1 MHSSLTPPS
10 AVVKLRFRYRLEH
23 VLIHLSTPGDQ
34 QIVQLAYHVA
44 DVDAAVASFHR
55 RFGWGPFLVR
65 RHLKLH
71 DVRYRGAPTTLD
83 ISAAHAQAGPVQIE
97 LVMQHCDRPSTFRDA
112 FTPSE
117 EGLHHVALFPED
129 HDAMVAHYV
138 AGGFVVTT
146 DLRTAEGRGASYLDT
161 RTTLGHMVE
170 IYRVNPSLHALYARV
185 AALRDDWDGKSLAIE
200 D

>member
-1 MHSSLTPPS
+1 MIPLSS
-10 AVVKLRFRYRLEH
+10 
-23 VLIHLSTPGDQ
+23 PGNQ

-44 DVDAAVASFHR
+44 DIDLALTSFHR

-65 RHLKLH
+65 RHLQLH

-83 ISAAHAQAGPVQIE
+83 ISVAHAQAGPVQIE

-112 FTPSE
+112 FAAGAQ
-117 EGLHHVALFPED
+117 GLHHVALFPED
-129 HDAMVAHYV
+129 HDAMVAHHV
-138 AGGFVVTT
+138 AQGFAVTT
-146 DLRTAEGRGASYLDT
+146 ELRTAEGRGASYLDA
-161 RTTLGHMVE
+161 RAALGHMVE
-170 IYRVNPSLHALYARV
+170 VYRVNPSLHALYARV

>member
-1 MHSSLTPPS
+1 
-10 AVVKLRFRYRLEH
+10 
-23 VLIHLSTPGDQ
+23 
-34 QIVQLAYHVA
+34 VQLAYHVA
-44 DVDAAVASFHR
+44 DIDAAVAGFHR

-65 RHLKLH
+65 RHLELH
-71 DVRYRGAPTTLD
+71 DVRYRGTPTTLD

-97 LVMQHCDRPSTFRDA
+97 LVSQHCDRPSAFRDA
-112 FTPSE
+112 FGPE
-117 EGLHHVALFPED
+117 QEGLHHVALFPED

-138 AGGFVVTT
+138 GQGFAVTT

-161 RTTLGHMVE
+161 RGALGHMVE

-185 AALRDDWDGKSLAIE
+185 ASLRDGWDGQTLAIE